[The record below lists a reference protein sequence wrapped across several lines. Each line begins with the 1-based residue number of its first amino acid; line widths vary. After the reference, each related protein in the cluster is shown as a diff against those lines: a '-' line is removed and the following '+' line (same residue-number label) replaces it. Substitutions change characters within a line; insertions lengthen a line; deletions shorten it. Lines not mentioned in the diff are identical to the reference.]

1 MYKQF
6 FGLSEAPFSI
16 SPNPKFFYLSRHH
29 REALSMLKHG
39 TQESGGFI
47 LFTGE
52 VGTGKTVILRTM
64 MQEILERN
72 EMELAVIFN
81 PALSLIELLETIC
94 HEFGIDFAEGSS
106 KRVLLQHISDF
117 LTENYRKGRRALLMI
132 DEAQHLD
139 DELIEQ
145 VRLLTNIET
154 DNTKLLQVIL
164 VGQPE
169 LQEKFRSQHM
179 RQISQRITARF
190 HLLPLSIYEVDSYI
204 RFRMQSA
211 GCVQVIF
218 SQGAVRELYKVSG
231 GIPRIINVCCDR
243 ALLAAYV
250 DNSHTVE
257 RRHMLQAV
265 HEVMGTK
272 GFVATVREYLA
283 SGNFLNYGMRLT
295 CGVLLAA
302 AVGLGTGYLFC
313 HRNPVELKQDMVKVL
328 KADKDII
335 SYRESIREIKEH
347 RAEKESII
355 REQTRYRTD
364 VLNSSFEEEAWKK
377 LQREWGFANATGNA
391 DTDCAYLKS
400 AGFMCFSGNG
410 SLSELERYNV
420 PAVIS
425 LLDEKLRPFYAVLL
439 KLNDNYAVL
448 LINNREW
455 VVPRDFVAGAM
466 EGNFR
471 LIWPLPDGEERVSRR
486 SSQAAQIKLF
496 DMLNRYENTDAH
508 AFNGYDKTMVNRVKK
523 AQETLGLKPD
533 GYAGIDTL
541 WALLPYADTE
551 HSLYEEYIASAEYE
565 NNLQTLV
572 DSYSVNP
579 PENAPADAPA
589 DGNGNGTGLKENKA
603 VGPVTESEAVREQK
617 KNSSSANDLIISEDD
632 LLSGADGYDAG
643 NSKSADNGREKKGAS
658 GNDMKKSA
666 DAGGSA
672 GTSPV
677 AQQEASA
684 SDGLSISMDDL

>member
-265 HEVMGTK
+265 HEVMGTRS
-272 GFVATVREYLA
+272 FAAAVREYLA
-283 SGNFLNYGMRLT
+283 SGNFLNYGMRLA

-302 AVGLGTGYLFC
+302 AVGVGTGYLFC
-313 HRNPVELKQDMVKVL
+313 HRNPVELKQDMVNAL
-328 KADKDII
+328 RADRDII

-347 RAEKESII
+347 RAEKESVI

-364 VLNSSFEEEAWKK
+364 VLNSSFEEDAWKK

-420 PAVIS
+420 PAVLS
-425 LLDEKLRPFYAVLL
+425 LMDVKLRPFYAVLL

-508 AFNGYDKTMVNRVKK
+508 AFNGYDKTMVNRVTK

-579 PENAPADAPA
+579 PENAPAD
-589 DGNGNGTGLKENKA
+589 GNGNGTGLKENKA

-632 LLSGADGYDAG
+632 LLSGADGYDAE

-684 SDGLSISMDDL
+684 SEGLSISMDDL